1 MFLDVVKGVKDMK
14 ILIKN
19 KKWETSFK
27 TVKLICNVS
36 SENKIFNIS
45 FNYNGK
51 NINIKT
57 YNLDYTFKYLE
68 KLFDSANMQEAA
80 RLAS

>member
-1 MFLDVVKGVKDMK
+1 MVKGVKDMK

-51 NINIKT
+51 NIHKFHFLRMRYCLVTIEISLKT
-57 YNLDYTFKYLE
+57 
-68 KLFDSANMQEAA
+68 Q
-80 RLAS
+80 

>member
-1 MFLDVVKGVKDMK
+1 MK

-27 TVKLICNVS
+27 TVKLICSVS

-51 NINIKT
+51 KISIKT
-57 YNLDYTFKYLE
+57 YNLDYTFKCLE
-68 KLFDSANMQEAA
+68 NLFDNADIKKTT

>member
-1 MFLDVVKGVKDMK
+1 MK

-80 RLAS
+80 RRASWIDINKKR

>member
-1 MFLDVVKGVKDMK
+1 MK

-36 SENKIFNIS
+36 SENKIFNIN

-68 KLFDSANMQEAA
+68 KFFDSINIQEAA
-80 RLAS
+80 KIASWKDINKK